1 MYTPAGKWDLSATIQ
16 HQRVERGVKNWR
28 ANLNCRDNTGVAD
41 QQTLLLWAQKCKS
54 DGLKIFTLN
63 ALGQDITS
71 NFSLSVKL
79 WILLEL
85 LLLQTLLILDHLD
98 SWLPPVLC
106 CVYERSACQLLWL
119 RAVKKH
125 SLKTTAIYCP
135 TYWHWSQRLMMQR
148 SDRVDATHLTLATWF
163 SKLVLKSGR
172 DDCFKL
178 MVLTMYYVSQWVPPI
193 LHAMLQRNC
202 PSHYANAFGELGFD
216 CMMKIVP
223 APCSRTS
230 NPTGLHHW
238 VTNWPYWFPGKVH
251 FCVWYLSLNLYFFG
265 KAESS
270 LVKLVLIVQ
279 VIPSFRNGIVICGAR
294 IGFLLLQIHIGML
307 QHWL

>member
-1 MYTPAGKWDLSATIQ
+1 
-16 HQRVERGVKNWR
+16 VERGVKNWR
-28 ANLNCRDNTGVAD
+28 ANLNCRDNTGVPD
-41 QQTLLLWAQKCKS
+41 EQTLLLWAQKCKR
-54 DGLKIFTLN
+54 DGLKIFSLN
-63 ALGQDITS
+63 ALGQDITRK
-71 NFSLSVKL
+71 FSLSVKL

-85 LLLQTLLILDHLD
+85 LLLQILLILDHLD

-106 CVYERSACQLLWL
+106 CVYERSACQLFWL

-125 SLKTTAIYCP
+125 SLKNYCSLLP
-135 TYWHWSQRLMMQR
+135 NL
-148 SDRVDATHLTLATWF
+148 LTLKSKADDAEIRQSRCHPPDTATWF
-163 SKLVLKSGR
+163 SILVLKSGR
-172 DDCFKL
+172 DDCFEL

-193 LHAMLQRNC
+193 LHATLQRNC
-202 PSHYANAFGELGFD
+202 PSHYANTFGELGYD

-238 VTNWPYWFPGKVH
+238 VTNWPYWLPAKVH
-251 FCVWYLSLNLYFFG
+251 FCVWYLSLNFDFFG

-270 LVKLVLIVQ
+270 LFKLVLTVQ

>member
-63 ALGQDITS
+63 ALWQDITS

-98 SWLPPVLC
+98 SWLPPILC

-119 RAVKKH
+119 RAVKKR

-178 MVLTMYYVSQWVPPI
+178 MVLTMYYVSHGS
-193 LHAMLQRNC
+193 L
-202 PSHYANAFGELGFD
+202 PS
-216 CMMKIVP
+216 CM
-223 APCSRTS
+223 PCSR
-230 NPTGLHHW
+230 
-238 VTNWPYWFPGKVH
+238 
-251 FCVWYLSLNLYFFG
+251 
-265 KAESS
+265 
-270 LVKLVLIVQ
+270 
-279 VIPSFRNGIVICGAR
+279 GIVHHTMQIIWR
-294 IGFLLLQIHIGML
+294 IGIWLHDENCSCTLLKDFESHRFAPLGDQLALLIPR
-307 QHWL
+307 

>member
-1 MYTPAGKWDLSATIQ
+1 
-16 HQRVERGVKNWR
+16 VERGVKNWR
-28 ANLNCRDNTGVAD
+28 ANLNCRDSTGVPD

-54 DGLKIFTLN
+54 NGLKIFTLN

-98 SWLPPVLC
+98 YHQFSAVFTSVQPANC
-106 CVYERSACQLLWL
+106 FDYELLKSIL
-119 RAVKKH
+119 
-125 SLKTTAIYCP
+125 SKTTAIYCP

-178 MVLTMYYVSQWVPPI
+178 MVLTMYYVSHGS
-193 LHAMLQRNC
+193 L
-202 PSHYANAFGELGFD
+202 PS
-216 CMMKIVP
+216 CM
-223 APCSRTS
+223 PCSR
-230 NPTGLHHW
+230 
-238 VTNWPYWFPGKVH
+238 
-251 FCVWYLSLNLYFFG
+251 
-265 KAESS
+265 
-270 LVKLVLIVQ
+270 
-279 VIPSFRNGIVICGAR
+279 GIVHHTMQIIWR
-294 IGFLLLQIHIGML
+294 IGIWLHDENCSCTLLKDFESHRFAPLGDQLALLIPR
-307 QHWL
+307 